1 MHFVATESYNETV
14 FWSLCFHFH
23 YMRSRFC
30 LFFRLNIFWIN
41 LSILFFTLYVLGFDG
56 GLRNSPSA
64 GQRHEE
70 SRHHIRPHLI
80 LFSREPPKSPTE
92 IHPLIIWPSDLQPK
106 DLPKEHH
113 LNKNRLEAF
122 VPKERLLKRQLGDL
136 FFLNYLFILVI
147 TSRSTGTTPF
157 CALLLN
163 RRVAAP
169 DVNIPYLLTHKCT
182 RSY

>member
-1 MHFVATESYNETV
+1 MYF
-14 FWSLCFHFH
+14 FL
-23 YMRSRFC
+23 
-30 LFFRLNIFWIN
+30 LFFSQCGCGWIN
-41 LSILFFTLYVLGFDG
+41 LSILFFPLYVLGFDG
-56 GLRNSPSA
+56 GLRNSPCA

-80 LFSREPPKSPTE
+80 LFSWEPPKSPTD
-92 IHPLIIWPSDLQPK
+92 PLVIWPSDLQPK

-122 VPKERLLKRQLGDL
+122 VPKERLLKRHLGDL
-136 FFLNYLFILVI
+136 SFLNYLFILVI
-147 TSRSTGTTPF
+147 PSRSTGTTPF